1 MVESFDIHSFIQ
13 NVTILSC
20 HCQNSPFIDTEYG
33 HIFTADLRILPN
45 DKLGKLITK
54 GPKYIKS
61 STMCRDKAKP
71 STAHGMNGAIKGLSN
86 KFGINKLQFFE
97 WKNTVLSHINFQI
110 NNYKNKLQHKKY
122 KPFLNNTFVK
132 EAFEKFQH
140 NPSCH
145 NW

>member
-20 HCQNSPFIDTEYG
+20 HCENSPFIDTEYG

-86 KFGINKLQFFE
+86 KLALINS
-97 WKNTVLSHINFQI
+97 N
-110 NNYKNKLQHKKY
+110 
-122 KPFLNNTFVK
+122 FLN
-132 EAFEKFQH
+132 EKIQF
-140 NPSCH
+140 
-145 NW
+145 